1 MDKYRNKYRIP
12 SARAQWWN
20 YGWDAAYFVTIVT
33 KNRKC
38 VFGDISDDVMVLSPF
53 GQIADSCWLEI
64 PDHAK
69 NVQLG
74 PYVIMPN
81 HVHGIVILT
90 GNCAPWKISQV
101 DDGAGIPDRACV
113 ETTHAL
119 SLPMGRTDHPARTND
134 PGCMD
139 DAQRNTGDG
148 HPKTIGQL
156 RFQKPGKNTI
166 STIVGGFKSAVS
178 NEIHKRGHEFAWQSR
193 FHDHII
199 RDADEYDRIAKYIV
213 NNPAQWAADKF
224 FGF

>member
-1 MDKYRNKYRIP
+1 
-12 SARAQWWN
+12 
-20 YGWDAAYFVTIVT
+20 
-33 KNRKC
+33 
-38 VFGDISDDVMVLSPF
+38 MVLSPF

-69 NVQLG
+69 HVQLG

-81 HVHGIVILT
+81 HVHGIIILA
-90 GNCAPWKISQV
+90 GNCAPRKIPQ
-101 DDGAGIPDRACV
+101 DDNGAGAPLTGRACV

-119 SLPMGRTDHPARTND
+119 SLPMGRTND
-134 PGCMD
+134 PGRTD
-139 DAQRNTGDG
+139 DLPRQTGDG
-148 HPKTIGQL
+148 HAKTIGQM
-156 RFQKPGKNTI
+156 RFRKPGKNTI

-178 NEIHKRGHEFAWQSR
+178 NEIHKCGYEFSWQSR

-224 FGF
+224 FGS